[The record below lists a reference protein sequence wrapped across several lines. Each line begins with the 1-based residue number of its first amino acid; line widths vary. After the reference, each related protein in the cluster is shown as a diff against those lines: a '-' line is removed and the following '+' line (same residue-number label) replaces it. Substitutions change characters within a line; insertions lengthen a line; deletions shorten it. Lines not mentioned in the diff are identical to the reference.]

1 MTDAAPEPAPL
12 ADRVAD
18 ATLSVPG
25 VTGLHAGSFGEVA
38 SYLPG
43 RRVNGVRLRDDVAE
57 VHVAVAMGRPLL
69 EVAEAVRAAVAALVT
84 TPVEVVVEDV
94 TAAGEVPPVADQHDQ
109 PHRSDR
115 GEVAVQAEGLGF
127 PPAQEPSDG

>member
-94 TAAGEVPPVADQHDQ
+94 TEAGEVPP
-109 PHRSDR
+109 
-115 GEVAVQAEGLGF
+115 VAVQAEGLGF

>member
-1 MTDAAPEPAPL
+1 MTTATPEPAPL
-12 ADRVAD
+12 ADRVAE

-43 RRVNGVRLRDDVAE
+43 RRVNGVRLRDDVAQ
-57 VHVAVAMGRPLL
+57 VHVAVAMGQPLL
-69 EVAEAVRAAVAALVT
+69 QVAEAVRAAVATLVT

-94 TAAGEVPPVADQHDQ
+94 TAAD
-109 PHRSDR
+109 
-115 GEVAVQAEGLGF
+115 EVAAAADPQAPAPDTTVAPDASDAEGLGF
-127 PPAQEPSDG
+127 PPAQEPSEG

>member
-43 RRVNGVRLRDDVAE
+43 RRVNGVRLRDDLAE

-94 TAAGEVPPVADQHDQ
+94 TAADEVPPVD
-109 PHRSDR
+109 DR
-115 GEVAVQAEGLGF
+115 VEAPAQAPARAEGLGF